1 MPLSS
6 YSKAIPSQCEGQH
19 SCPDLRGLHDRA
31 LGLETVSICDSKLI
45 FFFFPLSF
53 SPSHNILLP
62 VPWSH
67 HAHHLLWSLFLF
79 FFSLWRIV
87 DWPCC
92 VTFKC
97 AAKWISYTFTYICSW
112 LFVWGYFPYRPIQCT
127 ELGLLCYRA
136 GSYYY
141 LFYIQ

>member
-19 SCPDLRGLHDRA
+19 SCPDLRGLQDLA
-31 LGLETVSICDSKLI
+31 LGLETVSICDSKSIVFSLSLSLLVTI
-45 FFFFPLSF
+45 FSF
-53 SPSHNILLP
+53 
-62 VPWSH
+62 
-67 HAHHLLWSLFLF
+67 LFLDHIMHIIF
-79 FFSLWRIV
+79 SGLCSYSFFSLWRIV

-127 ELGLLCYRA
+127 ELGPLCYRA
-136 GSYYY
+136 GSYY